1 MFTLPQRIRRYWDS
15 TEKGERKRIYLMS
28 LVVLLYL
35 FHYLVFCIPQPFFIE
50 DAGISF
56 AYARNAAMGE
66 GFVGYPGGERV
77 EGFSNPLWTFI
88 LSGLYVFGLDPWT
101 SSKILG
107 AVFGSLA
114 LCSVYGI
121 SRRMKLEGYWIF
133 VPPLMLALS
142 TQFVVWNSSG
152 LENSLYAFLLC
163 TGMLRLLHE
172 DEADGTFPIS
182 ALCFSLAAITRP
194 EGIMY
199 GVVALVTKAI
209 FSFPKRRFG
218 SFALWCIVLAIPFCG
233 YLYWRYQYFAWELP
247 NTYYAKLGKGNQ
259 FRPFSWTTKGWKYI
273 NKYLGLN
280 ITLTSSGSYKEV
292 VGHGLGYVLP
302 LLGFAMAG
310 MRKWRFSLAMFLMLP
325 LIVYVPIDVSLKEDT
340 WLGSIWEV
348 NASER
353 KELSTRLIQVKV
365 GMILCTAIIFGLL
378 TLGQKGWKARSML
391 WAMGCSSVFFV
402 LYSGGDWMDQFRWF
416 HIVELF
422 FFPIFVEGMV
432 LFYGL
437 CKERISS
444 RWVHMTW
451 ALPSVLFVV
460 IEIANTTDFAI
471 GPETSV
477 NDIHRR
483 VRYMKWVQ
491 HRLDVDDVTLLDV
504 DMGAHMYYSGWD
516 IVDIAGLIDVP
527 MAQHSDFNFAF
538 IRHYIFEERN
548 PDFAHCHGGWAK
560 TSRIP
565 KHKEWKQRYLE
576 IPGYPVGGRTLHIG
590 NHIRKDL
597 FIQKYDAAEY
607 PQSISFS
614 QDLRLADYSF
624 SATDVPAGGLLYLYT
639 AWNSQANDSDV
650 QAFVILVDQAGEL
663 ASVASFQPGYRWY
676 NRSEWKSD
684 ELIEGKFRVPIP
696 KDLKEGTYSIRLVV
710 VDHESGDA
718 YGEST
723 REDFVFL
730 PQEIDLEGSVTVV
743 SKDGAYQIAKEEKDR
758 SISLAQSGSCEQVW
772 DVFKKATR
780 HVLRNRKWREKYEVD
795 VRRELALCLMEKSKS
810 AEQADKIAFLQQAR
824 RWDRHAPQL
833 LELSSPLAQE
843 LDEQAQE
850 LFAQAQSK
858 NSYLLGK
865 KLYKKSYEL
874 FLDAI
879 RLEPSRSWTR
889 KRLEEARD
897 KYLKIKRPAQKRAE
911 KKAKER
917 EKKKSK

>member
-1 MFTLPQRIRRYWDS
+1 MTGWINSAGSTLR
-15 TEKGERKRIYLMS
+15 
-28 LVVLLYL
+28 
-35 FHYLVFCIPQPFFIE
+35 
-50 DAGISF
+50 
-56 AYARNAAMGE
+56 
-66 GFVGYPGGERV
+66 
-77 EGFSNPLWTFI
+77 
-88 LSGLYVFGLDPWT
+88 
-101 SSKILG
+101 
-107 AVFGSLA
+107 
-114 LCSVYGI
+114 
-121 SRRMKLEGYWIF
+121 
-133 VPPLMLALS
+133 
-142 TQFVVWNSSG
+142 
-152 LENSLYAFLLC
+152 
-163 TGMLRLLHE
+163 
-172 DEADGTFPIS
+172 
-182 ALCFSLAAITRP
+182 
-194 EGIMY
+194 
-199 GVVALVTKAI
+199 
-209 FSFPKRRFG
+209 G
-218 SFALWCIVLAIPFCG
+218 SF
-233 YLYWRYQYFAWELP
+233 
-247 NTYYAKLGKGNQ
+247 
-259 FRPFSWTTKGWKYI
+259 
-273 NKYLGLN
+273 
-280 ITLTSSGSYKEV
+280 
-292 VGHGLGYVLP
+292 
-302 LLGFAMAG
+302 
-310 MRKWRFSLAMFLMLP
+310 
-325 LIVYVPIDVSLKEDT
+325 
-340 WLGSIWEV
+340 
-348 NASER
+348 
-353 KELSTRLIQVKV
+353 LS
-365 GMILCTAIIFGLL
+365 F
-378 TLGQKGWKARSML
+378 
-391 WAMGCSSVFFV
+391 
-402 LYSGGDWMDQFRWF
+402 
-416 HIVELF
+416 
-422 FFPIFVEGMV
+422 FVEGMV

-451 ALPSVLFVV
+451 ALPSALFIV

-560 TSRIP
+560 TDVS
-565 KHKEWKQRYLE
+565 KHKEWKQRYLKS
-576 IPGYPVGGRTLHIG
+576 PVYPVGGRTLHIG

-743 SKDGAYQIAKEEKDR
+743 SKDGAYQKEEKR
-758 SISLAQSGSCEQVW
+758 QKYISCAVW
-772 DVFKKATR
+772 IV
-780 HVLRNRKWREKYEVD
+780 
-795 VRRELALCLMEKSKS
+795 
-810 AEQADKIAFLQQAR
+810 
-824 RWDRHAPQL
+824 
-833 LELSSPLAQE
+833 
-843 LDEQAQE
+843 
-850 LFAQAQSK
+850 
-858 NSYLLGK
+858 
-865 KLYKKSYEL
+865 
-874 FLDAI
+874 
-879 RLEPSRSWTR
+879 
-889 KRLEEARD
+889 
-897 KYLKIKRPAQKRAE
+897 
-911 KKAKER
+911 
-917 EKKKSK
+917 